1 MNEACKRVEIL
12 RQAFINGLTVGS
24 TNQLLRLNGE
34 RELYV
39 KNRREAICI
48 FCLNNSLG
56 LKKCNELLER
66 YGEVVL

>member
-1 MNEACKRVEIL
+1 MKKTCKRVEIL
-12 RQAFINGLTVGS
+12 RQAIINSLTVES
-24 TNQLLRLNGE
+24 TNQLLQLSGE

-66 YGEVVL
+66 HGEVVL